1 MLFRKKTESF
11 CTDERGAILPFV
23 ALAVPL
29 FVFFLALVVDLDLG
43 RLTANKLQ
51 ISADAAALAGASVLP
66 VKTDVDAEAI
76 LYAGKNYGTDNGN
89 TQPVTNANEIEIGYW
104 DENTKIF
111 TAWTTASSLFD
122 RQWDPVSESFF
133 TVVTEPP
140 GALINSVWVRTRR
153 DTTNNNSLPSVFG
166 GIAGFDYYDIAK
178 VAIAVN
184 AGAPGSGD
192 CVGGGIL
199 SNDKNEGNSD
209 NTFDSFCLYGDP
221 HVKISNDNFINEGSI
236 FAMPDRDN
244 YLPEYPDTGNGNTY
258 EDPQNEMI
266 VSDTWN
272 LTLPGQVNLIRAGM
286 ENGYL
291 PPSAEYAIEGDL
303 DNPVQYPVVQVSGDI
318 DTGWLSSNT
327 LDPGTIYHVSGAVTL
342 DGAPS
347 FDSVWIVS
355 DKDIKVDGSA
365 DIENSVL
372 VAKDKIY
379 FSSDGHVGDSTACGG
394 TGLFDFDMH
403 IYSEEEV
410 AFSSTTDIY
419 ATIVGVDGKFEI
431 GSTNVNVQGLYAE
444 ASGEAN
450 FGSNNHFGG
459 CAGGFDSGFG
469 TFPDPFT
476 GSITLQLVL

>member
-1 MLFRKKTESF
+1 MTFLKKF
-11 CTDERGAILPFV
+11 KAFFADEEGAILPFV
-23 ALAVPL
+23 ALAAPL
-29 FVFFLALVVDLDLG
+29 FVFSLALVVDLDLG
-43 RLTANKLQ
+43 RLTGNKLQ
-51 ISADAAALAGASVLP
+51 ISADAASLAGAAVLP
-66 VKTDVDAEAI
+66 LKADVDAEAI
-76 LYAGKNYGTDNGN
+76 LYATKNYNTDNGN
-89 TQPVTNANEIEIGYW
+89 QAPILKTSEIEIGFW
-104 DENTKIF
+104 DENTRIF

-122 RQWDPVSESFF
+122 RQWDPVTETFF

-153 DTTNNNSLPSVFG
+153 DTANSNSLPSVFG
-166 GIAGFDYYDIAK
+166 GIAGFDYYDITR

-184 AGAPGSGD
+184 AGSPGSGD

-199 SNDKNEGNSD
+199 SEDKNEGNSD

-236 FAMPDRDN
+236 FAMPDRDD

-266 VSDTWN
+266 VSDTWT
-272 LTLPGQVNLIRAGM
+272 LTLPGLASLIRSAM

-291 PPSAEYAIEGDL
+291 PPSAEYAMGGDP
-303 DNPVQYPVVQVSGDI
+303 DNPVQRTVVTVNNDI

-327 LDPGTIYHVSGAVTL
+327 LDPGKIYHVKGAVTL

-347 FDSVWIVS
+347 FDNVWIVA

-365 DIENSVL
+365 DIESSVL
-372 VAKDKIY
+372 VAKEKIY
-379 FSSDGHVGDSTACGG
+379 FSSDGHVGDSSACGG

-403 IYSEEEV
+403 IYSEDEV
-410 AFSSTTDIY
+410 AFSSTTEIY
-419 ATIVGVDGKFEI
+419 ATIVGAEGKFEV
-431 GSTNVNVQGLYAE
+431 GSNVNAQGLYAE
-444 ASGEAN
+444 SGDVAN
-450 FGSNNHFGG
+450 FGSNNTFGG